1 MTFLPDGAHHQCSRV
16 KLITFLLAVRSS
28 TSLNPTTCMR
38 TPHPTSALYYT
49 LQKFCVF
56 VLCLLLTTAPACAK
70 AHGKDY
76 FPLAAGARWTYA
88 GRLFSPRGQ
97 FDVPAS
103 MHIEGETIIRGK
115 RYFKYVVASDLSA
128 VTKSPRRSEEVRYYR
143 ATQDGIYFL
152 LGKDTGGDELLEMPL
167 PIPTG
172 VSWLSGT
179 SEVRAEHAGTI
190 KAGKREYADCLKVT
204 YRGASGV
211 RRTEYYLAPGVGI
224 VKAVYADVVG
234 PGSSL
239 ELTLEKYKR

>member
-1 MTFLPDGAHHQCSRV
+1 MIA
-16 KLITFLLAVRSS
+16 
-28 TSLNPTTCMR
+28 
-38 TPHPTSALYYT
+38 
-49 LQKFCVF
+49 
-56 VLCLLLTTAPACAK
+56 TASACAQTG
-70 AHGKDY
+70 GKNY
-76 FPLAAGARWTYA
+76 FPLAGGSKWEYT
-88 GRLFSPRGQ
+88 GRLYSPTGE
-97 FDVPAS
+97 FNVPAS
-103 MHIEGETIIRGK
+103 IHIEGETIIRGK
-115 RYFKYVVASDLSA
+115 RYLKYVIASDLSA

-167 PIPTG
+167 PISTG

-179 SEVRAEHAGTI
+179 SEVRAEHAGTV
-190 KAGKREYADCLKVT
+190 KAGAREYADCLKVT

-224 VKAVYADVVG
+224 VRAVYVDVVG

>member
-1 MTFLPDGAHHQCSRV
+1 MIA
-16 KLITFLLAVRSS
+16 
-28 TSLNPTTCMR
+28 
-38 TPHPTSALYYT
+38 
-49 LQKFCVF
+49 
-56 VLCLLLTTAPACAK
+56 TASACAQTG
-70 AHGKDY
+70 GKNY
-76 FPLAAGARWTYA
+76 FPLADDSKWEYT
-88 GRLFSPRGQ
+88 GRLYSPTGE

-103 MHIEGETIIRGK
+103 IHIEGETIIRGK
-115 RYFKYVVASDLSA
+115 RYLKYVIASDLSA

-143 ATQDGIYFL
+143 VTQDGIYFL
-152 LGKDTGGDELLEMPL
+152 LGKDTEGNELLEMPL

-179 SEVRAEHAGTI
+179 SEVRAEHAGTV
-190 KAGKREYADCLKVT
+190 KAGEREYADCLKVT
-204 YRGASGV
+204 YKGAIGI